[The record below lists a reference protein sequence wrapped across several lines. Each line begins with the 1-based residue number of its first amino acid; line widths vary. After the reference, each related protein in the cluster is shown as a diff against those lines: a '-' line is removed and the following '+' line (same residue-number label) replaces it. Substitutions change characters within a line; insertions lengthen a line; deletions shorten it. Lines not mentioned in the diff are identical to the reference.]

1 MFRFT
6 ADAWEWGGEA
16 TWVFLTLPHD
26 IADEIEARATAKG
39 FGSVPVDVEVGSS
52 TWQTSLFPDKQRA
65 SYVLPLKAAIRKAE
79 SIETGDSVEV
89 GLRLRS

>member
-6 ADAWEWGGEA
+6 AEAWEWGGDA

-26 IADEIEARATAKG
+26 VADEIEAGATAKG

-52 TWQTSLFPDKQRA
+52 AWQTSLFPDKKQA

-79 SIETGDSVEV
+79 SIEIGDRVQV
-89 GLRLRS
+89 RLTPR